1 MAARGGVAAAGNDM
15 TDLREVRAAG
25 IGFATIACYAVAVL
39 ATGRVELT
47 GFAHLLTFYLGTS
60 FSIWAIL
67 GMFGALRLLYRHRP
81 RNGASVSALAILADW
96 ARGKWA
102 RDRCVSLLW
111 PPVLFALLMASFNAF
126 KQMVLPAAGFRFDPL
141 FASLDRALF
150 LGHDPW
156 RITHG
161 LFGSPGATGF
171 IDTAY
176 HGWFVPM
183 SLGVMVCAWLPRESF
198 RLRTQYLLSYIAIW
212 IGIGTVLAFL
222 LPAAGPCF
230 YTHFVG
236 PAPEFQALME
246 RLATDQTA
254 LGRPVTALTIQHM
267 LLQSFGGGGLAV
279 GGGISAMPS
288 VHNALAVVFAFAAFR
303 LNRWAGIAMAG
314 YAALIWFGSIH
325 LGWHY
330 AIDGIAAVALAFGI
344 WKLAGRI
351 AARLDI
357 APAPAPVIA
366 LA

>member
-1 MAARGGVAAAGNDM
+1 MAAAGNDM
-15 TDLREVRAAG
+15 TDLREARAAG
-25 IGFATIACYAVAVL
+25 VGFAIVACYAVAVL
-39 ATGRVELT
+39 AIGRVELT
-47 GFAHLLTFYLGTS
+47 GFAHLLLFYLGTS
-60 FSIWAIL
+60 FTIWAIL
-67 GMFGALRLLYRHRP
+67 GMFGSLRLLYRHRP
-81 RNGASVSALAILADW
+81 RNGADVSALAILANW
-96 ARGKWA
+96 ARERWA
-102 RDRCVSLLW
+102 RDRWVSLLW
-111 PPVLFALLMASFNAF
+111 PAVLFALLMASFNAF

-161 LFGSPGATGF
+161 LLGSPGATGF
-171 IDTAY
+171 IDMAY

-183 SLGVMVCAWLPRESF
+183 SLGVMICAWLPRESF

-212 IGIGTVLAFL
+212 IGVGSLLAFV

-230 YTHFVG
+230 YTHFAG
-236 PAPEFQALME
+236 PAPEFQALMDK
-246 RLATDQTA
+246 LAADQAA
-254 LGRPVTALTIQHM
+254 LGRPVTALAIQHM
-267 LLQSFGGGGLAV
+267 LLHSFGGTSLAV

-303 LNRWAGIAMAG
+303 LNRWAGAVMAG

-351 AARLDI
+351 AARLDTV
-357 APAPAPVIA
+357 PAPAPLIA